1 MQIIRHCFIIKYFIN
16 LIIPLENSLTNNFIS
31 IKNYNLK
38 NYFQNCFIPIIIN
51 FAKLWNFKDFIN
63 SIIMNYI
70 IKIHFIKF
78 FTNYF
83 LIITTITIKFPF
95 FMIFLE
101 IFTNFFLIK
110 INSLNY

>member
-1 MQIIRHCFIIKYFIN
+1 
-16 LIIPLENSLTNNFIS
+16 
-31 IKNYNLK
+31 
-38 NYFQNCFIPIIIN
+38 
-51 FAKLWNFKDFIN
+51 
-63 SIIMNYI
+63 MNYI